1 MTRRSIERRVIALAG
16 AVWLWG
22 CSSTAVNEP
31 PPQTPSAEETAAD
44 AGLPAVPLTG
54 KGVVVP
60 SDVKLQPGPKA
71 AVPPS
76 DPASP
81 IASPG
86 AN

>member
-1 MTRRSIERRVIALAG
+1 MRAIALAN

-22 CSSTAVNEP
+22 CTPSAVNEP
-31 PPQTPSAEETAAD
+31 PPQTPAPVETALD

-54 KGVVVP
+54 KSVIVP

-71 AVPPS
+71 AVPPTEGP
-76 DPASP
+76 PA